1 MVWYSN
7 DTKIYSDIRS
17 ENDIYQLQQDI
28 DKLLRWS
35 EKWQI
40 PLNIFK
46 CKSLHIG
53 RSNPNHIYSMAA
65 CIIKQAVEER
75 DLGILIDNQ
84 LKFHDHLIMIIGKA
98 RSLLGLY
105 QRIFH

>member
-1 MVWYSN
+1 M
-7 DTKIYSDIRS
+7 
-17 ENDIYQLQQDI
+17 QQDI
-28 DKLLRWS
+28 DKLLRWF

-40 PLNIFK
+40 PFNIFK

-53 RSNPNHIYSMAA
+53 ITKPNHVYSMAA

-84 LKFHDHLIMIIGKA
+84 LRIHDHPFMVIGKA
-98 RSLLGLY
+98 RSLLRLY